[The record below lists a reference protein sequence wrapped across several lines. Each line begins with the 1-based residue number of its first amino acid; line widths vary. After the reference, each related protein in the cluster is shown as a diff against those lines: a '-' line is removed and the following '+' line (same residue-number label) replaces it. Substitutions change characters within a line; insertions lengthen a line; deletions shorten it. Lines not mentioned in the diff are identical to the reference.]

1 MFKIVNGGMLERDTT
16 WTGLIFGSPKVGK
29 TTHGASYSKPLIVDL
44 DKGVHRVSAKDR
56 AGVDV
61 IVCEKWDDV
70 VALATSDMIKSSD
83 YKTIV
88 VDTFGA
94 AVDMIIRDKFSGIM
108 NPAKWG
114 AVKSEIMTVANQL
127 RLTGKSV
134 LFLAHESE
142 EKNDDKIIKRPQ
154 CQGKAKEEL
163 MKMLDFIGH
172 MGKQGNDFVLEFGG
186 DDSLY
191 VGNTYGFENRY
202 ILPDVRLGD
211 NDFGRAVIEK
221 QIADFLA
228 KEAAA
233 NTALSEAVA
242 TIREQIAQA
251 KEPADFDDAAK
262 AINESDALTKGAQ
275 LKMKRELIDAA
286 ITLSI
291 KYNADKKCFESD
303 KAQGAE

>member
-1 MFKIVNGGMLERDTT
+1 MFKIINGAMLERNQA
-16 WTGLIFGSPKVGK
+16 WIGMVFGSPKSGK
-29 TTHGASYSKPLIVDL
+29 TTLAASFSKPLLIDL
-44 DKGVHRVSAKDR
+44 DKGAHRVSAKDR
-56 AGVDV
+56 AGMDV
-61 IVCEKWDDV
+61 VTCEKWDDV
-70 VALATSDMIKSSD
+70 VALATSDVIKSSN
-83 YKTIV
+83 YKTIIM
-88 VDTFGA
+88 DTFGA

-114 AVKSEIMTVANQL
+114 QVKTEIMTVANQL
-127 RLTGKSV
+127 KLSGQSV

-211 NDFGRAVIEK
+211 NDFGRTVIEK

-228 KEAAA
+228 QEAEA

-242 TIREQIAQA
+242 EIRAQIADA
-251 KEPADFDDAAK
+251 KEPAHFDAVAK
-262 AINESDALTKGAQ
+262 AINDNDVLTKGAQ
-275 LKMKRELIDAA
+275 LKLKRELLDAA
-286 ITLSI
+286 EALDIR
-291 KYNADKKCFESD
+291 YDANDKCFKQGLAE
-303 KAQGAE
+303 KAE